1 MLYFSCIRVKKKPP
15 HRVAFYNLTGKFS
28 YKISSKRATGDT
40 SKPEI
45 NP

>member
-1 MLYFSCIRVKKKPP
+1 MLYFSYIRVKKSHLIGWLFIILAK
-15 HRVAFYNLTGKFS
+15 LS